1 MEINETAGEKENSAV
16 DSLPKSYD
24 AALIEKK
31 WMDNWSQTE
40 IYRWNAAKSRE
51 ETFVVDSPPPTVSG
65 SLHVGHVFSY
75 THQDL
80 IVRYQ
85 RMKGLNIFYPMGW
98 DDNGLPTERRVQY
111 LHNVQ
116 CDPYKPYVENFVP
129 KGEKKAPPEMISR
142 QNFIELCQTVTE
154 VDEQAFKDL
163 WQHLGL
169 SIDWKQEYA
178 TIDDHSRKTS
188 QLSFLKILE
197 DGEAYSTESP
207 TLWDIDFRTAVA
219 QAEVVDKS
227 IPGAFH
233 DIEFG
238 IEGGG
243 SFVIATTRPELL
255 AACVAIMAHPDDNR
269 YRGLFG
275 KRAVTPLFRVP
286 VPILAD
292 EHADPE
298 KGTGILMVCTF
309 GDSADVEWWRNYSLP
324 LRQIIGRDGRLQPVT
339 FGAPGWESLNA
350 EAANKFYGEIAGKT
364 AKQAKEHIK
373 ELLRQE
379 EAAALPGLAA
389 PLKGEPQ
396 PIEHSVK
403 MYEKGE
409 RPLEII
415 TTRQWFIRLLD
426 KKETLLEYGS
436 RIEWHPPYMKA
447 RYDNWVEGLNQDW
460 CISRQRYFGV
470 PFPLWYPLDG
480 EGHPEYE
487 RPIMALPESLPVDPL
502 SETPPGYD
510 ESMRGKPGGFIGDP
524 DVMDTWATSSLTP
537 QIASRW
543 AVDEERHR
551 KLFPMDIRPQS
562 HEIIRTWAFYTIA
575 KAYLHHRDIPWRH
588 VIISGWILDP
598 DRKKMAK
605 SRGNVVT
612 PDSLLVKYS
621 SDALRYWAARA
632 RLGVDTAYDETV
644 FSKGKRLV
652 TKLFNASR
660 FVAGHLQTR
669 SAESLNPSLITEAL
683 DRGFL
688 EHLRECVKKAGQAF
702 ERFEYAEALLGIED
716 FFWSEMCDNYLEL
729 VKVRAYAEGDS
740 AGKISAMATLRLSL
754 SIMLRLFAPFVPF
767 LTEEVWSWLYVEKEG
782 QGRSIHTSPWPEE
795 KELSSAALPE
805 ENDPFGAAVE
815 VLREVRR
822 VKSEAKVSLKAPLSE
837 LTVTGNAGDLVA
849 LRAVLNDLLP
859 TSEVS
864 EASLVEG
871 PVEGARFQVKAV
883 LEVREQV

>member
-1 MEINETAGEKENSAV
+1 MEINETAREMENSAI
-16 DSLPKSYD
+16 DSLPKNYD

-116 CDPYKPYVENFVP
+116 CDPYKPYVANFVP

-269 YRGLFG
+269 YREFFG

-379 EAAALPGLAA
+379 EAAALPGLTA
-389 PLKGEPQ
+389 PLKGEPK

-470 PFPLWYPLDG
+470 PFPLWYPLDS

-487 RPIMALPESLPVDPL
+487 RPIVALPLSLPVDPL

-543 AVDEERHR
+543 AVDEERHK

-767 LTEEVWSWLYVEKEG
+767 LTEEVWSWLYAEKEG
-782 QGRSIHTSPWPEE
+782 PGRSIHTSPWPEE

-805 ENDPFGAAVE
+805 GNDPFGAAVE
-815 VLREVRR
+815 VLKEVRR
-822 VKSEAKVSLKAPLSE
+822 VKSEAKVSLKAPLSG
-837 LTVTGNAGDLVA
+837 LTVTGNAGDLAA
-849 LRAVLNDLLP
+849 LRAVLQDLLP

>member
-1 MEINETAGEKENSAV
+1 METETKNAEREKAASMHDA
-16 DSLPKSYD
+16 LPKNYD
-24 AALIEKK
+24 AAAIEKK
-31 WMDNWSQTE
+31 WTAAWAE
-40 IYRWNAAKSRE
+40 AGIYRWNDKKSRE

-65 SLHVGHVFSY
+65 ALHVGHVFSY

-80 IVRYQ
+80 IVRYK
-85 RMKGLNIFYPMGW
+85 RMRGLNIFYPMGW

-129 KGEKKAPPEMISR
+129 KGEKKAPPELISR
-142 QNFIELCQTVTE
+142 RNFIELCEKVTE
-154 VDEQAFKDL
+154 ADEQAFKDL

-169 SIDWKQEYA
+169 SIDWRQEYA
-178 TIDDHSRKTS
+178 TIDDHCRKTS

-197 DGEAYSTESP
+197 DGEAYSIESP
-207 TLWDIDFRTAVA
+207 TLWDVDFRTAVA
-219 QAEVVDKS
+219 QAEVVDKP

-233 DIEFG
+233 NIEFG

-243 SFVIATTRPELL
+243 SFTIATTRPELL
-255 AACVAIMAHPDDNR
+255 AACVAVMAHPDDER
-269 YRGLFG
+269 YKQYFG
-275 KRAVTPLFRVP
+275 KKAVTPLFRVP

-339 FGAPGWESLNA
+339 FGLAGWESLNA
-350 EAANKFYGEIAGKT
+350 GEANAFYGELAGKT
-364 AKQAKEHIK
+364 AKQARERIK
-373 ELLRQE
+373 DLLRQDG
-379 EAAALPGLAA
+379 AAALSGLSA

-396 PIEHSVK
+396 PMEHSVK

-426 KKETLLEYGS
+426 KKSVLLEYGG
-436 RIEWHPPYMKA
+436 RIEWHPSYMKA

-470 PFPLWYPLDG
+470 PFPLWYPLDASG
-480 EGHPEYE
+480 APQYD
-487 RPIMALPESLPVDPL
+487 RPIMAKPESLPVDPL
-502 SETPPGYD
+502 SQTPPEYE
-510 ESMRGKPGGFIGDP
+510 ESMRGKPGGFTGDP

-537 QIASRW
+537 QIESRW
-543 AVDEERHR
+543 AVDEERHK

-575 KAYLHHRDIPWRH
+575 KAYLHHRDIPWYH

-605 SRGNVVT
+605 SLGNVVT
-612 PDSLLVKYS
+612 PDDLLVKYS

-660 FVAGHLQTR
+660 FVAGHLQ
-669 SAESLNPSLITEAL
+669 SCSLKSLDPSMITEPL
-683 DRGFL
+683 DRGFIA
-688 EHLRECVKKAGQAF
+688 HLREAVKKAGQAF
-702 ERFEYAEALLGIED
+702 ERFEYAEALLGTED

-729 VKVRAYAEGDS
+729 IKVRAYAEGESEGKTS
-740 AGKISAMATLRLSL
+740 ALATLRLAL
-754 SIMLRLFAPFVPF
+754 SVMLRLLAPFMPF
-767 LTEEVWSWLYVEKEG
+767 LTEEVWSWLFAEEQG
-782 QGRSIHTSPWPEE
+782 PGRSIHTSPWPDE
-795 KELSSAALPE
+795 KELTAVAAPDE
-805 ENDPFGAAVE
+805 DDPFGAAVE

-837 LTVTGNAGDLVA
+837 LSVTGKESDLKA
-849 LRAVLNDLLP
+849 LRSVLRDLLP
-859 TSEVS
+859 TSEIGD
-864 EASLVEG
+864 ASLSEG
-871 PVEGARFQVKAV
+871 PVEGSRYQVKAV
-883 LEVREQV
+883 L

>member
-1 MEINETAGEKENSAV
+1 MEINETAREMENSAV
-16 DSLPKSYD
+16 DSLPKNYD

-116 CDPYKPYVENFVP
+116 CDPYKPYVANFVP

-269 YRGLFG
+269 YREFFG

-379 EAAALPGLAA
+379 EAAALPGLTA
-389 PLKGEPQ
+389 PLKGEPK

-487 RPIMALPESLPVDPL
+487 RPIVALPESLPVDPL
-502 SETPPGYD
+502 SQTPPGYD

-767 LTEEVWSWLYVEKEG
+767 LTEEVWSWLYTEKEG
-782 QGRSIHTSPWPEE
+782 PGRSIHTSPWPEE

-805 ENDPFGAAVE
+805 GNDPFGAAVE

-822 VKSEAKVSLKAPLSE
+822 VKSEAKVSLKAPLSG
-837 LTVTGNAGDLVA
+837 LTVTGNAGDLAA
-849 LRAVLNDLLP
+849 LRAVLQDLLP

>member
-1 MEINETAGEKENSAV
+1 MEINETAREMENSAV
-16 DSLPKSYD
+16 DSLPKNYD

-116 CDPYKPYVENFVP
+116 CDPYKPYVANFVP

-233 DIEFG
+233 NIEFG

-269 YRGLFG
+269 YREFFG

-373 ELLRQE
+373 ELLHQE
-379 EAAALPGLAA
+379 EAAALPGLTA

-487 RPIMALPESLPVDPL
+487 RPIVALLESLPVDPL

-688 EHLRECVKKAGQAF
+688 EHLRECVKKAGLAF

-767 LTEEVWSWLYVEKEG
+767 LTEEVWSWLYAEKEG
-782 QGRSIHTSPWPEE
+782 PGRSIHTSPWPKE

-805 ENDPFGAAVE
+805 VNDPFGAAVE

-837 LTVTGNAGDLVA
+837 LTVTGNAGDLAA
-849 LRAVLNDLLP
+849 LKAVLQDLLP

-864 EASLVEG
+864 EASLVEN

>member
-1 MEINETAGEKENSAV
+1 MEIKETAREKERSEV
-16 DSLPKSYD
+16 DSLPKNYD
-24 AALIEKK
+24 AATIEKK
-31 WMDNWSQTE
+31 WIDRWSQTE
-40 IYRWNAAKSRE
+40 IYKWNASKSRE

-116 CDPYKPYVENFVP
+116 CDPYKPYVESFVP

-142 QNFIELCQTVTE
+142 QNFIELCQKVTE

-255 AACVAIMAHPDDNR
+255 AACVAIMAHPGDNR
-269 YRGLFG
+269 YRELFG

-339 FGAPGWESLNA
+339 FGTPGWESLNA
-350 EAANKFYGEIAGKT
+350 EAANRFYGEIAGKT

-379 EAAALPGLAA
+379 DAAALPGLPA
-389 PLKGEPQ
+389 PLKGEPR

-426 KKETLLEYGS
+426 KKDTLLEYGG
-436 RIEWHPPYMKA
+436 RIEWHPPYMRA

-480 EGHPEYE
+480 NGHPDYE
-487 RPIMALPESLPVDPL
+487 RPITAQPLSLPVDPL
-502 SETPPGYD
+502 SETPPGY
-510 ESMRGKPGGFIGDP
+510 EEYMRGKPGGFIGDP

-543 AVDEERHR
+543 AEDEERHR

-612 PDSLLVKYS
+612 PDDLLVKYS

-669 SAESLNPSLITEAL
+669 SAESINPSLITEPL

-688 EHLRECVKKAGQAF
+688 QHLRECVKKAGQAF

-740 AGKISAMATLRLSL
+740 AGKVSALAALRLSL
-754 SIMLRLFAPFVPF
+754 SIMLRLFAPFIPF
-767 LTEEVWSWLYVEKEG
+767 LTEEVWSWLYAEKEG
-782 QGRSIHTSPWPEE
+782 QCASIHTSPWPDE

-805 ENDPFGAAVE
+805 VKDPFGAAVE

-837 LTVTGNAGDLVA
+837 LTVAGKADDLAA
-849 LRAVLNDLLP
+849 LRVVLNDLLP

-864 EASLVEG
+864 DAALVEA
-871 PVEGARFQVKAV
+871 PVEGARFQVRAV
-883 LEVREQV
+883 LEAKEQF

>member
-1 MEINETAGEKENSAV
+1 METKETAREKVSSAPDTLPQKY
-16 DSLPKSYD
+16 DS
-24 AALIEKK
+24 ALIEKK
-31 WMDNWSQTE
+31 WMTNWSLSG
-40 IYRWNAAKSRE
+40 IYRWNPAKSRE

-85 RMKGLNIFYPMGW
+85 RMKGFNIFYPMGW

-116 CDPYKPYVENFVP
+116 CDPYRPYVENFVP
-129 KGEKKAPPEMISR
+129 KGEKKAPPEVISR
-142 QNFIELCQTVTE
+142 RNFIELCRIVTE
-154 VDEQAFKDL
+154 ADEQAFKDL

-169 SIDWKQEYA
+169 SIDWKEVYA
-178 TIDDHSRKTS
+178 TIDDHCRKTS

-207 TLWDIDFRTAVA
+207 TLWDVDFRTAVA
-219 QAEVVDKS
+219 QAEVVDKP

-233 DIEFG
+233 SIEFG

-243 SFVIATTRPELL
+243 SFIIATTRPELL
-255 AACVAIMAHPDDNR
+255 PACVAIMAHPEDHR
-269 YRGLFG
+269 YREFFG

-309 GDSADVEWWRNYSLP
+309 GDSADVEWWKNYSLP
-324 LRQIIGRDGRLQPVT
+324 LRQIIGRDGRLQPLI
-339 FGAPGWESLNA
+339 FGSPGWESFNA
-350 EAANKFYGEIAGKT
+350 TEANKFYGDIAGKT
-364 AKQAKEHIK
+364 AKQARELIRG
-373 ELLRQE
+373 LLRQD
-379 EAAALPGLAA
+379 EAAAIPGLAA
-389 PLKGEPQ
+389 PLKGEPE
-396 PIEHSVK
+396 PIEHCVK

-426 KKETLLEYGS
+426 KKETLLQYGS
-436 RIEWHPPYMKA
+436 RIEWHPSYMRA

-470 PFPLWYPLDG
+470 PFPLWYPLDS
-480 EGHPEYE
+480 EGHPCYDK
-487 RPIMALPESLPVDPL
+487 PIVALPESLPVDPL
-502 SETPPGYD
+502 SQTPPGYD

-543 AVDEERHR
+543 AVDEERHK

-612 PDSLLVKYS
+612 PDHLLVQYS
-621 SDALRYWAARA
+621 ADALRYWAARA

-644 FSKGKRLV
+644 FSKGRRLV

-660 FVAGHLQTR
+660 FVAGHLQSR
-669 SAESLNPSLITEAL
+669 SAESLAPSHITESL
-683 DRGFL
+683 DRGFIT
-688 EHLRECVKKAGQAF
+688 HLRDAVKKAGQAF
-702 ERFEYAEALLGIED
+702 ERYEYAEALLGIED
-716 FFWSEMCDNYLEL
+716 FFWSDMCDNYLEL
-729 VKVRAYAEGDS
+729 IKVRAYAEGDS
-740 AGKISAMATLRLSL
+740 AGKISALATLRLSL
-754 SIMLRLFAPFVPF
+754 SIMLRLLAPFIPF
-767 LTEEVWSWLYVEKEG
+767 LTEEVWSWLYAEKEG
-782 QGRSIHTSPWPEE
+782 PGQSIHTSPWPEE
-795 KELSSAALPE
+795 KELSAIPKPE
-805 ENDPFGAAVE
+805 VNDPFGAAVE

-822 VKSEAKVSLKAPLSE
+822 VKSEAKVSLKAPLAE
-837 LTVTGNAGDLVA
+837 LAVTGKESDLTA
-849 LRAVLNDLLP
+849 LKSVLRDLLP

-871 PVEGARFQVKAV
+871 AVEGARFLVKAV
-883 LEVREQV
+883 LAIREQT